1 MFEFANPWALAL
13 LVIPLLIAWW
23 RYGWVRGRERTF
35 RFSDLGTLSRVNSSY
50 AGALSRIPFYLR
62 LVVLALVI
70 VALARPR
77 SGSSV
82 EETSSEGVDIILTV
96 DLSTSMLAQ
105 DLKRGSSRLEVVKQV
120 VDEFI
125 SRRRHDRI
133 GLVAF
138 AANAVT
144 RCPPTL
150 DYRILRSQLEN
161 LDTGQ
166 IEDGTAIGVALASS
180 VNRLRDSEAKSRI
193 IVLLTDGM
201 NNRGAVD
208 PLTAAR
214 VAAAEGVK
222 VYTIGA
228 GSMGTAP
235 MPVRDA
241 FGRVRMVDQKVEIDE
256 NVLKQIA
263 ETTGGNYYRATR
275 AAELEQIYEKIDSL
289 EKTRVEV
296 REYRRYKEL
305 YAWFLLPALVLFM
318 LELGLAATRLRT
330 IPGE

>member
-1 MFEFANPWALAL
+1 MSGLSGSRTW
-13 LVIPLLIAWW
+13 IP
-23 RYGWVRGRERTF
+23 
-35 RFSDLGTLSRVNSSY
+35 LSRVNNSY
-50 AGALSRIPFYLR
+50 AGVLSRIPFYIR
-62 LVVLALVI
+62 LAVLVLVI

-77 SGSSV
+77 SGSSI

-120 VDEFI
+120 VDDFI

-180 VNRLRDSEAKSRI
+180 VQPSA
-193 IVLLTDGM
+193 
-201 NNRGAVD
+201 
-208 PLTAAR
+208 
-214 VAAAEGVK
+214 
-222 VYTIGA
+222 
-228 GSMGTAP
+228 
-235 MPVRDA
+235 
-241 FGRVRMVDQKVEIDE
+241 
-256 NVLKQIA
+256 
-263 ETTGGNYYRATR
+263 
-275 AAELEQIYEKIDSL
+275 
-289 EKTRVEV
+289 
-296 REYRRYKEL
+296 
-305 YAWFLLPALVLFM
+305 
-318 LELGLAATRLRT
+318 
-330 IPGE
+330 